1 MTRTTYQFTFT
12 SAVPM
17 DAVEDALVV
26 AAIAARAVTEEKS
39 PGRRTTHALDE
50 RRRTCVVDARNAE
63 GAALLRIFFAYV
75 IVMFGVCAF
84 RIVTA
89 EDLVPPRRA
98 PRRRSR
104 R

>member
-1 MTRTTYQFTFT
+1 MTRTTYHFTFT

-26 AAIAARAVTEEKS
+26 AAIAARAVAEEKA
-39 PGRRTTHALDE
+39 PARRTTHVLDD
-50 RRRTCVVDARNAE
+50 RRRTCVVDARTAE

-75 IVMFGVCAF
+75 VVMFGVCAF
-84 RIVTA
+84 RVVTA